1 MLSVG
6 CGETEVAIVVET
18 HGSSGRRMNSRD
30 SAMKPT
36 GGLIKKNMELL
47 HRSVVSGL
55 SLLIAMTL
63 VILIPFV
70 GGCGQQQVR
79 TLGSGAAP
87 TTGRISKEELHQ
99 TLRKFAEF
107 SLSRVKEAAT
117 ALDEL
122 PPNARIQKKTVLMR
136 ARYVNALNSMLD
148 QEDQIASLIDTWALH
163 VRLRY
168 YFETDDG
175 SSLYGDRQD
184 VAIETAKRLELEIE
198 QISKTF
204 LEEKA
209 FTDTREYIH
218 GFARAN
224 PIHGTFSNMVVY
236 ATEIKEGETDY
247 LTSVIGIPM
256 APFKAMEGMDRTATA
271 IHKFRATAGGFSDVV
286 EAFPESARWQLLLLL
301 YDLEETEMAKS
312 FLASMSEFSQSSA
325 RIADSAEKLPE
336 QLREQFS
343 TLVEEVDAK
352 QTSLQTTLDKAE
364 KTAAT
369 VERSL
374 VKADEVAGSFGRT
387 AESVNEAA
395 MAWDKAAEATNL
407 ALKEFSRMKPA
418 RKDPNSKASF
428 NINDYRD
435 IVETAAVTVD
445 GLRTLTAEVR
455 EFAKSDELAT
465 CAFAIHGLLN
475 HVTWRV
481 VLLFLFVFVLV
492 LVYRIVVIR
501 LVDKQKQNR

>member
-1 MLSVG
+1 
-6 CGETEVAIVVET
+6 
-18 HGSSGRRMNSRD
+18 
-30 SAMKPT
+30 
-36 GGLIKKNMELL
+36 MELL
-47 HRSVVSGL
+47 RRSVVLGL
-55 SLLIAMTL
+55 PLLIAMT
-63 VILIPFV
+63 VAIPMPFV
-70 GGCGQQQVR
+70 GGCGQHQVR
-79 TLGSGAAP
+79 TLGSDAAP

-117 ALDEL
+117 VLDEL
-122 PPNARIQKKTVLMR
+122 PPNARTQKRTVLMR
-136 ARYVNALNSMLD
+136 ARFVKALNSMLD

-168 YFETDDG
+168 YFETGEG
-175 SSLYGDRQD
+175 SSLYGNHQD

-198 QISKTF
+198 QIGKTF

-209 FTDTREYIH
+209 FTDAREYIH

-236 ATEIKEGETDY
+236 ATETKEGEAGY
-247 LTSVIGIPM
+247 LTSIIGIPM

-271 IHKFRATAGGFSDVV
+271 IGKFTNTAGSFSTVV

-325 RIADSAEKLPE
+325 RIADSTEKLPE
-336 QLREQFS
+336 QLREQLS
-343 TLVEEVDAK
+343 ILVEDIDAK
-352 QTSLQTTLDKAE
+352 QASLQATLDKAE

-374 VKADEVAGSFGRT
+374 AKADDVANSFGRT
-387 AESVNEAA
+387 ADSVN
-395 MAWDKAAEATNL
+395 KAATAWEQAANATDH
-407 ALKEFSRMKPA
+407 ALEEFSKTRSTS
-418 RKDPNSKASF
+418 KDTNSKAPF

-435 IVETAAVTVD
+435 TVETAELTVD
-445 GLRTLTAEVR
+445 SLRTLTAEVR
-455 EFAKSDELAT
+455 EFAKSDELVI
-465 CAFAIHGLLN
+465 CASAIHGLFD
-475 HVTWRV
+475 HVAWRAA
-481 VLLFLFVFVLV
+481 LLFLLAFILT
-492 LVYRIVVIR
+492 LAYRLVVIR
-501 LVDKQKQNR
+501 IVDRRNKNR